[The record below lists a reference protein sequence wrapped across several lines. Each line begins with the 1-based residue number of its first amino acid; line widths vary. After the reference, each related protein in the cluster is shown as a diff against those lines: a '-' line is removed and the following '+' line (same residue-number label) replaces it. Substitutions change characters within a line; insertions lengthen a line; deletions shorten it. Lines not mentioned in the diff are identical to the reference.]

1 MMKKADTA
9 VVNQRLIDARK
20 EHKWTQDEVAQM
32 IDTTP
37 NMISRWERGITFLHP
52 DHRDALC
59 RLFGKSAEELG
70 LTRKAFTAGQP
81 RESLQPASTTFLLD
95 PFIPSLPVGID
106 TLVGREIEQG
116 YLAKHLLEAKTQ
128 NIFLSLYGTP
138 GVGKTALATAIAHD
152 PIIRSCY
159 GDGILWAAVGP
170 EANVLS
176 LLSRWGS
183 LLDITSSG
191 ANIEELHDIKDW
203 VQVLRMS
210 IGSRRMLLILDDIWK
225 AEDAWNLTVG
235 GTHCAYLMTTR
246 FPELAIRYAAQAAL
260 PVHELDT
267 QHSREVLAH
276 FIPEIVAREP
286 EKIGE
291 LVQSV
296 GGLPLALLLIGKYLQ
311 VETYSGMQ
319 RRLREALQKL
329 HDPLLRL
336 QLAQPQ
342 LPENRSSFLTGDI
355 PLSVYAAIAL
365 SDRYL
370 KQQAQMVLRAL
381 AIFPAKPHS
390 FSEEAA
396 LIIADTTTDV
406 LNMLTDASLLEV
418 TETERYTL
426 HQTIADYG
434 KLQQKDML
442 DTIEPRFTT
451 YFVSYIEAHANSYQA
466 LSREIQHI
474 SLALDIAYERKMAEE
489 LIRGACALTSFSL
502 AYGLYDIAELH
513 LEHAR
518 QAAISLKDAKALAR
532 VLLCLGQ
539 VTERYRELHH
549 AETLYEQGLVLAREQ
564 QESRLIRDF
573 LANLG
578 EVTFNRGD
586 LDKAEFYVRDGLALA
601 QHEDDQ
607 RQVCKLQKTLGEII
621 DNRGD
626 FHLADELY
634 LNSLAIAQEIHDEEM
649 VITLLQNLGTKAYKE
664 DRYDQAISY
673 LQEGLTLA
681 ESIGHR
687 HRQSALLTNLG
698 MIAIELRDYAGAET
712 YCQEGL
718 AIARDL
724 KNALRMSN
732 ALQNL
737 GILEGKRGNGE
748 QAERY
753 LHESIDLAR
762 KIEQP
767 WLIAEGLDALGEVY
781 FLQQNIPLA
790 QNTFEEALNIARE
803 KGFQELLAHALFGLA
818 RLAEIQGYFLQAGEL
833 ANESLELFRVSGHY
847 RMAEVANWLAH
858 CQIASDS

>member
-1 MMKKADTA
+1 MKKAEA
-9 VVNQRLIDARK
+9 AILNQRLIDARK
-20 EHKWTQDEVAQM
+20 ERKWTQDEVAQM

-70 LTRKAFTAGQP
+70 LTRKALATAQP
-81 RESLQPASTTFLLD
+81 LEALENTSAVLLLD
-95 PFIPSLPVGID
+95 PLVPSLPVGID
-106 TLVGREIEQG
+106 SLVGREIEQG
-116 YLAKHLLEAKTQ
+116 YLANHLLEQKNQ
-128 NIFLSLYGTP
+128 NIFLSLHGTP
-138 GVGKTALATAIAHD
+138 GVGKTALAMAIAHD
-152 PIIRSCY
+152 PIIRSY
-159 GDGILWAAVGP
+159 YSDGILWAAVGP
-170 EANVLS
+170 EANVLG

-191 ANIEELHDIKDW
+191 SNIKDLHNIEDW

-210 IGSRRMLLILDDIWK
+210 VGSRRMLLILDDVWK
-225 AEDAWNLTVG
+225 AEDVWNLTVG
-235 GTHCAYLMTTR
+235 GPNCAYLMTTR

-260 PVHELDT
+260 PIHELDT
-267 QHSREVLAH
+267 QQSREILSH

-291 LVQSV
+291 LIQSV

-319 RRLREALQKL
+319 RRLRDALQKL
-329 HDPLLRL
+329 RDPLLRL
-336 QLAQPQ
+336 HLAQPQ
-342 LPENRSSFLTGDI
+342 IAESRSSSLTGDI
-355 PLSVYAAIAL
+355 PRSVYAAIAL

-370 KQQAQMVLRAL
+370 NQQAQMVLRSL

-418 TETERYTL
+418 TEAERYTL

-434 KLQQKDML
+434 KLQQNDVL
-442 DTIEPRFTT
+442 DCVEQRFTT
-451 YFVSYIEAHANSYQA
+451 YFISYIETHANNYPA
-466 LSREIQHI
+466 LSREIQNI
-474 SLALDIAYERKMAEE
+474 SLALDFAYEHSMAEE
-489 LIRGACALTSFSL
+489 LMRGACALTAFSL

-518 QAAISLKDAKALAR
+518 QAAISLNDTKALAR

-539 VTERYRELHH
+539 VTERYRELHE

-564 QESRLIRDF
+564 QDSRLIRDF
-573 LANLG
+573 LTNLG
-578 EVTFNRGD
+578 EVIFNRGD
-586 LDKAEFYVRDGLALA
+586 LQKAELYVRDGLALA
-601 QHEDDQ
+601 KRDGDQ

-626 FHLADELY
+626 FHQADELY
-634 LNSLAIAQEIHDEEM
+634 VNSLAIAQEIHDEEM

-673 LQEGLTLA
+673 LREGLSLA
-681 ESIGHR
+681 KLIGHR

-698 MIAIELRDYAGAET
+698 MVAIELRDFAAAET

-748 QAERY
+748 QAELY
-753 LHESIDLAR
+753 LHESIELAR

-781 FLQQNIPLA
+781 LLQQNIPLA
-790 QNTFEEALNIARE
+790 RNTFEKALEIARE
-803 KGFQELLAHALFGLA
+803 KGFQRAA
-818 RLAEIQGYFLQAGEL
+818 RSRAFWVGTTRGNTRQFPASLRTGKRKSGAIQGIRSLSHGRSRKL
-833 ANESLELFRVSGHY
+833 ACTLPKS
-847 RMAEVANWLAH
+847 
-858 CQIASDS
+858 Q

>member
-1 MMKKADTA
+1 
-9 VVNQRLIDARK
+9 
-20 EHKWTQDEVAQM
+20 
-32 IDTTP
+32 
-37 NMISRWERGITFLHP
+37 
-52 DHRDALC
+52 
-59 RLFGKSAEELG
+59 
-70 LTRKAFTAGQP
+70 
-81 RESLQPASTTFLLD
+81 
-95 PFIPSLPVGID
+95 
-106 TLVGREIEQG
+106 
-116 YLAKHLLEAKTQ
+116 
-128 NIFLSLYGTP
+128 
-138 GVGKTALATAIAHD
+138 
-152 PIIRSCY
+152 
-159 GDGILWAAVGP
+159 
-170 EANVLS
+170 
-176 LLSRWGS
+176 
-183 LLDITSSG
+183 
-191 ANIEELHDIKDW
+191 
-203 VQVLRMS
+203 MS
-210 IGSRRMLLILDDIWK
+210 
-225 AEDAWNLTVG
+225 
-235 GTHCAYLMTTR
+235 
-246 FPELAIRYAAQAAL
+246 Q
-260 PVHELDT
+260 
-267 QHSREVLAH
+267 

-286 EKIGE
+286 EKISE

-329 HDPLLRL
+329 HDPLWRL
-336 QLAQPQ
+336 HLAQPQ
-342 LPENRSSFLTGDI
+342 IPEGRSSSLTGDI

-365 SDRYL
+365 SDHYL
-370 KQQAQMVLRAL
+370 DQPAQAALRSL
-381 AIFPAKPHS
+381 AIFPAKPHT

-396 LIIADTTTDV
+396 LIIADTSTDV

-418 TETERYTL
+418 TEAERYSL

-434 KLQQKDML
+434 KLQQNDVL
-442 DTIEPRFTT
+442 DSVKQRFTT
-451 YFVSYIEAHANSYQA
+451 YFVSYIETHANSYQA
-466 LSREIQHI
+466 LSREIQNI
-474 SLALDIAYERKMAEE
+474 SLALDFAYEHSMAEE
-489 LIRGACALTSFSL
+489 LMRGACALTAFSL

-518 QAAISLKDAKALAR
+518 QAAISLNDTKALAR

-539 VTERYRELHH
+539 VTERYRELHQ

-564 QESRLIRDF
+564 QDSRLIRDF
-573 LANLG
+573 LTNLG
-578 EVTFNRGD
+578 EVIFNRGD
-586 LDKAEFYVRDGLALA
+586 LAKAELYVREGLVLA
-601 QHEDDQ
+601 QRDDDQ

-626 FHLADELY
+626 FHQADELY
-634 LNSLAIAQEIHDEEM
+634 VSSLAIAQKIHDQEM

-673 LQEGLTLA
+673 LQEGLSLA
-681 ESIGHR
+681 VSIGHR

-698 MIAIELRDYAGAET
+698 MVAIELRDFAGAEKF
-712 YCQEGL
+712 CQEGL

-753 LHESIDLAR
+753 LHESIELAR

-781 FLQQNIPLA
+781 LLQQNIPLA
-790 QNTFEEALNIARE
+790 QNTFEKALEIARE

-818 RLAEIQGYFLQAGEL
+818 RLAEIQGNFQQACEL
-833 ANESLELFRVSGHY
+833 ARESLQLFKESGHY
-847 RMAEVANWLAH
+847 RMAEVAHWLAH